1 VSERKAIVHLVPHTH
16 WDREWYEPFQTF
28 RMRLVAL
35 IDDIL
40 ERMKTEP
47 GLAFTLDG
55 QLATVDDYLA
65 IRPEAEAAIRSL
77 VRGGRLA
84 IGPWQVL
91 MDEFLVSGETIV
103 RNLEM
108 GWRRARE
115 LGSVMEIGYLPDMFG
130 HVAQMPQILRRAGL
144 VVTALLCLFGI
155 VAAQEAPPSGL
166 VQEQTVAPGAD
177 YRFGPGDVLSLRIW
191 NGQKIDEL
199 KLTVQSDGEAFL
211 PVMGIGALP
220 VAGRT
225 VVELKVDIEKR
236 FQAIYKETHVE
247 LLITRYAGHR
257 VSLMGEVKTTARN
270 DSGPGSW
277 ALEGPTRLVEFL
289 SAHGGPAQDADV
301 MRIQVIR
308 PGAPRRELNL
318 FRAVF
323 QGNENDDPWLRH
335 GDLVFIPSLSMGN
348 RKVFVLGEVNQ
359 PGVVNI
365 IDKMGLVEAISR
377 AGGFSAKGYMKG
389 VVVLK
394 RGEGGKQDREK
405 DRGARERH
413 SAVSVRHGLERSPKA
428 ANEAVEK
435 VRKRS
440 ISTHRRNTRDLVG
453 HTGYC
458 DCRASGGALRGDR
471 SSVDRERPIVSKNR
485 AYRAV
490 TRRCSRWDFFYSF
503 NVFAQRRAACGAS
516 AAAGGWT

>member
-1 VSERKAIVHLVPHTH
+1 MSAGRWPEAGGAPGAALSELEREAAPVLDALLLGGHAALVPVTGSS
-16 WDREWYEPFQTF
+16 
-28 RMRLVAL
+28 MRPA
-35 IDDIL
+35 
-40 ERMKTEP
+40 
-47 GLAFTLDG
+47 
-55 QLATVDDYLA
+55 
-65 IRPEAEAAIRSL
+65 L
-77 VRGGRLA
+77 VRGDVVVVSPFLGLPRLGQIVVARPRPDVLIVHRLVDVEMRAGRRIYRLQGDAEPAPDAGLLREALLGRVTAVVRDGRRLPIEDARFAPSSSARRLA
-84 IGPWQVL
+84 AG
-91 MDEFLVSGETIV
+91 
-103 RNLEM
+103 
-108 GWRRARE
+108 RRARR
-115 LGSVMEIGYLPDMFG
+115 L
-130 HVAQMPQILRRAGL
+130 LRRAGL

-225 VVELKVDIEKR
+225 VVELKKDLEKR

-377 AGGFSAKGYMKG
+377 AGGFSPKGYLKG

-394 RGEGGKQDREK
+394 RGEDGKAEMT
-405 DRGARERH
+405 
-413 SAVSVRHGLERSPKA
+413 L
-428 ANEAVEK
+428 ANFKEMFKEG
-435 VRKRS
+435 
-440 ISTHRRNTRDLVG
+440 DLQADVPL
-453 HTGYC
+453 
-458 DCRASGGALRGDR
+458 APGD
-471 SSVDRERPIVSKNR
+471 IVF
-485 AYRAV
+485 V
-490 TRRCSRWDFFYSF
+490 P
-503 NVFAQRRAACGAS
+503 RRALATLQEVMSIIAPALGIIQS
-516 AAAGGWT
+516 IYIIDSFRKD

>member
-1 VSERKAIVHLVPHTH
+1 MNPGRWPEAGGDPGQAPSDVEREAAPVLDALLLGGHAALVPVTGASMRPSLIRG
-16 WDREWYEPFQTF
+16 DVVVVSPFLGLPRPGQIVLA
-28 RMRLVAL
+28 RAHPGVLVVHRLVDVELRAGRRIYRL
-35 IDDIL
+35 QGDA
-40 ERMKTEP
+40 EP
-47 GLAFTLDG
+47 APDAGVLREELLGRVTAVVRDGRRLPIEDPRFTPG
-55 QLATVDDYLA
+55 S
-65 IRPEAEAAIRSL
+65 EARRLSAGRR
-77 VRGGRLA
+77 VRRL
-84 IGPWQVL
+84 
-91 MDEFLVSGETIV
+91 
-103 RNLEM
+103 
-108 GWRRARE
+108 
-115 LGSVMEIGYLPDMFG
+115 
-130 HVAQMPQILRRAGL
+130 LRGAGL

-155 VAAQEAPPSGL
+155 VTGQEPPAGGL
-166 VQEQTVAPGAD
+166 VQEQTIAPGAD

-225 VVELKVDIEKR
+225 VVELKADIERR

-323 QGNENDDPWLRH
+323 QGNESDDPWLRH

-348 RKVFVLGEVNQ
+348 RKVFVLGEVHQ

-377 AGGFSAKGYMKG
+377 AGGFSPKGYLKG

-394 RGEGGKQDREK
+394 RGEDGKAEMTI
-405 DRGARERH
+405 
-413 SAVSVRHGLERSPKA
+413 
-428 ANEAVEK
+428 ANFKEMFKEG
-435 VRKRS
+435 
-440 ISTHRRNTRDLVG
+440 DLQADVPL
-453 HTGYC
+453 
-458 DCRASGGALRGDR
+458 APGD
-471 SSVDRERPIVSKNR
+471 IVF
-485 AYRAV
+485 V
-490 TRRCSRWDFFYSF
+490 P
-503 NVFAQRRAACGAS
+503 RRALATLQEVMSIIAPALGIIES
-516 AAAGGWT
+516 IYIIDNFRKD